1 MRNIDRRHSVRV
13 VILGCGR
20 VGAQLARLLDQ
31 AGHAVTIIDSSND
44 SFQRLDSQFGGDKI
58 QGNGTDEEVLRR
70 AGIEQADAFAA
81 VTNGDN
87 RNIMASQI
95 AKEIFHVKKVVCRI
109 YDPIRES
116 TYHELGLETICPTIV
131 GAKLISEALLG
142 GVPAVPAVSAATPI
156 KTSEK
161 EG

>member
-1 MRNIDRRHSVRV
+1 MKI

-20 VGAQLARLLDQ
+20 VGATLANIMDQ
-31 AGHAVTIIDSSND
+31 AGHNVSVIDYSSD
-44 SFQRLDSQFGGDKI
+44 AFQRLHPDFSGETI
-58 QGNGTDEEVLRR
+58 VGNGVDEEVLMR
-70 AGIEQADAFAA
+70 AGIQNADAFAA

-95 AKEIFHVKKVVCRI
+95 AKDIFHVKKVVCRI